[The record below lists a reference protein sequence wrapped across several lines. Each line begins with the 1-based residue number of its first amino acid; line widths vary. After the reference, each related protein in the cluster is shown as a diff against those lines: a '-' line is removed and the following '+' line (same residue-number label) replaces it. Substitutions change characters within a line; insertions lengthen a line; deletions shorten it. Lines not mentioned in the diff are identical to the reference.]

1 MAVLFGFVGT
11 MALHD
16 TNTADLVSFIDTQV
30 AQIMGVG
37 LAAVIAAIFRTV
49 SADWSARRIQA
60 ANWRDLAALAGRA
73 PRPATATR
81 RACWTASACCN
92 RAWRWPSA
100 PTT

>member
-30 AQIMGVG
+30 AQIMGG

-49 SADWSARRIQA
+49 SAD
-60 ANWRDLAALAGRA
+60 
-73 PRPATATR
+73 
-81 RACWTASACCN
+81 
-92 RAWRWPSA
+92 
-100 PTT
+100 